1 MLVARL
7 LKSLNS
13 KDVKREIE
21 DELQFHLELV
31 AQAHI
36 QQGMSSEIAK
46 SAALKRFGD
55 VERIKNQCVEISR
68 RSHPLMRAMK
78 SFLIL
83 VFLTGVFVRV
93 FSADIYVMQSGTML
107 IAVAALSRLL
117 LYARGLSPSSFLSK
131 DETSSPLML
140 NTGSQT
146 LIAVYNESMR
156 TPIER
161 VISDK

>member
-1 MLVARL
+1 MPGARL

-13 KDVKREIE
+13 KDVKREVE
-21 DELQFHLELV
+21 DELQFHLEL
-31 AQAHI
+31 ATQAHI

-46 SAALKRFGD
+46 SAAFKRFGD

-68 RSHPLMRAMK
+68 RSHPLMRAVK

-83 VFLTGVFVRV
+83 VFLTGVFARV

-146 LIAVYNESMR
+146 LIAVYNESVR

>member
-1 MLVARL
+1 MPVARL

-13 KDVKREIE
+13 KDVKREVE
-21 DELQFHLELV
+21 DELQFHLELA

-68 RSHPLMRAMK
+68 RSHPLMRAVK

-107 IAVAALSRLL
+107 IAVAVLSRLL

-140 NTGSQT
+140 NAGSQT
-146 LIAVYNESMR
+146 LIAVYNESVR